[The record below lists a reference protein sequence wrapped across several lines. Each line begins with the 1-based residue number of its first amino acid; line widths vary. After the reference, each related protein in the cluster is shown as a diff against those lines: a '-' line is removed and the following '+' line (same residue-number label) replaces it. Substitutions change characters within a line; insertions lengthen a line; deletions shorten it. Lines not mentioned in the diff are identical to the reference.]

1 MALCEEHADDGIIEE
16 TVQSLLTQF
25 PTKEL
30 RIRSAL
36 ADFEG
41 HAGSAALQLQ
51 HEADNMDAPGRYV
64 VVVQSYVKAGIDTST
79 AKIGDVL
86 PERVVEIAEV
96 VENEATRRIRGR
108 LVEPA
113 GWISL
118 MNTETGQRWAERI
131 DDEPG
136 EYRIIVPVHLKVSK
150 DLDSMRVADIP
161 KNAIVN
167 VVEVQVLT
175 EDKRVRGR
183 IDCPCDGWI
192 SLQCIEDGLC
202 WARRIP
208 KPVVKRY
215 RVDDKFISSQRPG
228 LNYRLSPHLDDK
240 DQGDNNLCLYGSV
253 VTGVRL
259 HDWLK
264 VDMEE
269 CADRYL
275 PFNVQGMRVLFEV
288 DESGDAVSS
297 AQAPASEPSPEPR
310 ALATAAENVE
320 AMLTRM
326 PSTWLPGEACLEE
339 LDDADV
345 DRELELE
352 AALEGFPEP
361 NPDVIFG
368 TDPRS
373 PPESVTGIGV
383 IAFCFPGYQERW
395 DELCG
400 APFLGHHWNL
410 GPGGIAV
417 ASKTLPEAPRHFCN
431 ASAAFHALQFWD
443 QAERFEGLTGE
454 EALVL
459 KKELSQCRDPT
470 YAGHE
475 SAWKANL
482 AVLHAKFRPG
492 SPNAAALL
500 RTKDSFLLEHVTEA
514 FDDVWSNNHI
524 GDGKNWNGLQLMLVR
539 DELSGRSADV
549 MSWTQFISGPCHVD
563 LDTGDFRGSSASDMW
578 SDAVLGATDAL
589 QLVLGETIQRRSLV
603 FTHLPSTTEEDEAVA
618 EDKHGD
624 GRGEPPPEAPPSTGN
639 DLGASPRE
647 QREDPKGTLTNVLDQ
662 DTQPPL
668 SEAFKQRHSV
678 VGMAPPAPVE
688 VDPSELPVH
697 PRRRAFGRTLSDS
710 FRVLAASGT
719 PVPPRGDKV
728 SVPLRAITRPSMKTR
743 TLAEAFAARTHRP
756 GSGD

>member
-1 MALCEEHADDGIIEE
+1 MEFCEEPDDDERIEE
-16 TVQSLLTQF
+16 IVQSLLTQF
-25 PTKEL
+25 PGKEL

-41 HAGSAALQLQ
+41 QAGRAALQLQ
-51 HEADNMDAPGRYV
+51 HESDNMDAPGRYV

-96 VENEATRRIRGR
+96 VENEAARRIRGR

-118 MNTETGQRWAERI
+118 ANTETGQRWAEKV

-150 DLDSMRVADIP
+150 HLDSLRVADIP

-167 VVEVQVLT
+167 VVEVQLLT

-183 IDCPCDGWI
+183 IDSPCDGWI

-215 RVDDKFISSQRPG
+215 RVDDKFISSKRPG
-228 LNYRLSPHLDDK
+228 LNYRLSTHLDDK
-240 DQGDNNLCLYGSV
+240 DQGDDNICLYGSI

-264 VDMEE
+264 VDMEDG
-269 CADRYL
+269 ANRYL
-275 PFNVQGMRVLFEV
+275 PFNVCGGMRVLFEV
-288 DESGDAVSS
+288 DESGCDVSS
-297 AQAPASEPSPEPR
+297 GQASERAPEPR
-310 ALATAAENVE
+310 VLATAAENVE

-326 PSTWLPGEACLEE
+326 PSTWPGESLAE

-345 DRELELE
+345 DREFELE

-361 NPDVIFG
+361 SPNVIFG
-368 TDPRS
+368 ADPRA
-373 PPESVTGIGV
+373 PPESLKGIGV
-383 IAFCFPGYQERW
+383 IAFCFPGYLERW

-410 GPGGIAV
+410 GPGGISV
-417 ASKTLPEAPRHFCN
+417 ACKALPKAPRHFCN
-431 ASAAFHALQFWD
+431 AEAAFHALKFWD
-443 QAERFEGLTGE
+443 QAERFEGITGE

-459 KKELSQCRDPT
+459 KEELSQCRDPT
-470 YAGHE
+470 YAGHG

-482 AVLHAKFRPG
+482 AVLRAKFRPG
-492 SPNAAALL
+492 SPNAEALL
-500 RTKDSFLLEHVTEA
+500 RTQDSFLLEHVTEA

-549 MSWTQFISGPCHVD
+549 MSWTQFISGTCQVD
-563 LDTGDFRGSSASDMW
+563 LETGDCRASSSSDMW
-578 SDAVLGATDAL
+578 GDAVLGSTDAL
-589 QLVLGETIQRRSLV
+589 QLVLGETIQRRSQV
-603 FTHLPSTTEEDEAVA
+603 FTHLPSAIEEDEAVA
-618 EDKHGD
+618 EDNHD
-624 GRGEPPPEAPPSTGN
+624 DDRGEPPIEAPVRTGA
-639 DLGASPRE
+639 DLGASPKE
-647 QREDPKGTLTNVLDQ
+647 EDKDPKGAPT
-662 DTQPPL
+662 L
-668 SEAFKQRHSV
+668 SEAFKQRHRV
-678 VGMAPPAPVE
+678 IGMAPPAPVE
-688 VDPSELPVH
+688 ADPSEQAVH
-697 PRRRAFGRTLSDS
+697 SRRRSFGRTLSDS
-710 FRVLAASGT
+710 FRVLEASGA
-719 PVPPRGDKV
+719 PVPSPRAKKV
-728 SVPLRAITRPSMKTR
+728 TVPLRPAIARPSMKIR
-743 TLAEAFAARTHRP
+743 TLAEAFAARAHRP